1 MAIKL
6 DILVL
11 AAHPDDAELGAGGTI
26 AKHVSLGYKVGVVD
40 FTRGELGTRGTVK
53 TRDEEA
59 AASSQILGLSVRENL
74 NFKDGFY
81 QNDEAHQLEVARIIR
96 KYQPNIVLANA
107 VSDRHPDHAKGAALS
122 FTACFLAGL
131 SKVKTVDEGS
141 EQKPW
146 RPEALYH
153 FIQSQF
159 IEPDFIVDI
168 SDFWDKKMN
177 AVKAFKTQ
185 FYDPSSAEPET
196 FISNPSFMKML
207 ESRAQEFGHTIGA
220 KYGEGFTVRRILG
233 VDDLYKIK

>member
-53 TRDEEA
+53 TRDAEA

-146 RPEALYH
+146 RPDALYH

-168 SDFWDKKMN
+168 SDFWDTKMN
-177 AVKAFKTQ
+177 AVRAFKTQ

>member
-53 TRDEEA
+53 TRDAEA

-96 KYQPNIVLANA
+96 KYQPSIVLANA

-122 FTACFLAGL
+122 FTACFQ
-131 SKVKTVDEGS
+131 GS

-146 RPEALYH
+146 RPDALYH

-168 SDFWDKKMN
+168 SDFWDTKMN
-177 AVKAFKTQ
+177 AVRAFKTQ